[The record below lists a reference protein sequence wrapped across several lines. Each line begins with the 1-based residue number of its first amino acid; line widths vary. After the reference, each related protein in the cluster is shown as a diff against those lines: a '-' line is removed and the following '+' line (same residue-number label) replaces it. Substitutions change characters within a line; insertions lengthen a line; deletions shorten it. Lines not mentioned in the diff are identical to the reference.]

1 MQVSGPNTPLDPYAQ
16 QGMQSQYTPATVSLL
31 YRPRDTLGAEHA
43 DGFWQQQ
50 FFEDF
55 SYWDMDQWDLAS
67 MPMGLS

>member
-1 MQVSGPNTPLDPYAQ
+1 MLTF
-16 QGMQSQYTPATVSLL
+16 
-31 YRPRDTLGAEHA
+31 ECH
-43 DGFWQQQ
+43 Q